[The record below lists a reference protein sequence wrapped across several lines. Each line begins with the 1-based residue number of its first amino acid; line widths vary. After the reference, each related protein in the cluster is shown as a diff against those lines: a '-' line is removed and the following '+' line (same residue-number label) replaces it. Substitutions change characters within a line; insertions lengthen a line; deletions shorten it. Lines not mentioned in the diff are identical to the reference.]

1 MSVKMNVIRKL
12 LQVKQ
17 TSDRKKN
24 NKKEVVSTY
33 DILKLTF
40 DSRDI
45 NDKIKTIALKE
56 MVINQTTIANV
67 PCLEVKPKLDLKY
80 FL

>member
-17 TSDRKKN
+17 ISDRKKN

-45 NDKIKTIALKE
+45 NVMRYQLH
-56 MVINQTTIANV
+56 
-67 PCLEVKPKLDLKY
+67 
-80 FL
+80 